1 MAQGL
6 IKKHNILGV
15 SSLWTGAYP
24 FFFEGNEISKGMP
37 AFNNV
42 FLRLLEDERVDRFH
56 LFLIDKKPN
65 KPLNIPDKY
74 KNKLVIYLFDYN
86 SSNRF
91 LSIFLFLKIIV
102 RGVSIVKSK
111 KVTKILGFGSL
122 AGLSA
127 IIGKITSIPDFR
139 RLYGSFLINEIHLSN
154 FSLFI
159 KHPLEYLCF
168 YLSGKGLMI
177 TNDGTKGDVV
187 FKKIGNKKLPF
198 YFMLNGV
205 DNKIKDNLIK
215 PKFELPSS
223 FISYAARVND
233 WKRQHLLVEAVGILK
248 KEKKNFPK
256 VIIIGSLHDEKYVL
270 HLKHLIKELNL
281 EEDVILVG
289 GLEISE
295 VHYILQKSLITY
307 SLYHTSNLGNVFLE
321 SMKLGVP
328 VIALNDTDS
337 LALIDEGAF
346 FELRSADPQ
355 LIADV
360 TLKLLSNE
368 DQRKKLSENAIL
380 FADKNL
386 SSWDQRANYE
396 IDIVLN

>member
-6 IKKHNILGV
+6 IKKQNILGV

-42 FLRLLEDERVDRFH
+42 FLRLLDDERVDKFY

-65 KPLNIPDKY
+65 KPLNIPHKY
-74 KNKLVIYLFDYN
+74 KNKIVIHLFDYN

-91 LSIFLFLKIIV
+91 FSIFLFLKIIIK
-102 RGVSIVKSK
+102 GTSIVKSK
-111 KVTKILGFGSL
+111 KVTQILGFGSL

-139 RLYGSFLINEIHLSN
+139 RLYGSFLINEIHLSKFN
-154 FSLFI
+154 LFI
-159 KHPLEYLCF
+159 KHPLEYFCF

-177 TNDGTKGDVV
+177 TNDGTKGDLV
-187 FKKIGNKKLPF
+187 FKKIGNKTLPF

-205 DNKIKDNLIK
+205 DDKIKDNLIK
-215 PKFELPSS
+215 PNFELPSS

-233 WKRQHLLVEAVGILK
+233 WKRQHLLVEALGILK
-248 KEKKNFPK
+248 RERKNFPK
-256 VIIIGSLHDEKYVL
+256 AIIIGSLHEENYVL
-270 HLKHLIKELNL
+270 YLKNLIKELNL
-281 EEDVILVG
+281 EEEVILVG
-289 GLEISE
+289 GLKISE

-321 SMKLGVP
+321 SIKLGVP

-337 LALIDEGAF
+337 LDLIDKDAF
-346 FELRSADPQ
+346 FELRNGQPQ
-355 LIADV
+355 LIADA
-360 TLKLLSNE
+360 TLKLLLNE

-380 FADKNL
+380 FADNNL
-386 SSWDQRANYE
+386 TSWDQRANYE
-396 IDIVLN
+396 INIILN